1 MNLDVEL
8 PADQLRQFPSANGFA
23 WGQPRLQEGQDLA
36 VDLVGAAWARL
47 LWDQS
52 RNPGGIEVRLGLIVG
67 RSGHAILVGSLRHRR
82 IVDGDATQHLV
93 LDLHGVVRIEE
104 LASPKLWIAHI
115 LGGRIER
122 TLFKESI
129 RLRALAVVLCWH
141 RGLPAC
147 EEASTLVY
155 LCRAERN
162 CQDST
167 DSRRQ
172 S

>member
-8 PADQLRQFPSANGFA
+8 AADQPRQFPSANGLA

-52 RNPGGIEVRLGLIVG
+52 RNPGGLAVRLGLVVG
-67 RSGHAILVGSLRHRR
+67 RSGNAILVGSLRHRR

-104 LASPKLWIAHI
+104 LASQKLWIAHL

-122 TLFKESI
+122 ALFEASAG
-129 RLRALAVVLCWH
+129 LGALAVVLCRH

-147 EEASTLVY
+147 KEATTLACLRRVKCY
-155 LCRAERN
+155 

-167 DSRRQ
+167 GSQ
-172 S
+172 